1 MNKSLEWFRSVKS
14 LPSPQEQINN
24 VLVNIGSS
32 SSIDFNIVEIIQ
44 YDPSMAL
51 SVLKVANSPLYGYSA
66 KISSLQ
72 QAVELLGAGAIKDII
87 LRTPILE
94 KLAIHQNKIPIDLTS
109 LWLHYGLTAAIS
121 EGLAKLLGGL
131 ESDFCFTAGLIHDA
145 GFIALAANYPQHLA
159 DAFKISNTEKMSLV
173 EAEEK
178 VFGFNSY
185 NVSTTLFTA
194 WNFPKLLSDLYKK
207 ESNKLELGSKEVS
220 VVALA
225 TLLSKEWGYPG
236 CFHFKKEIDKERLL
250 HYLEISSHD
259 LSSWEPRLKK
269 DAMLAAAVSKG
280 INT

>member
-1 MNKSLEWFRSVKS
+1 MNKSFEWFRSVKS

-72 QAVELLGAGAIKDII
+72 QAVELLGASAIKDII

-94 KLAIHQNKIPIDLTS
+94 RLTLHQNKIPIDLTS
-109 LWLHYGLTAAIS
+109 LWLHCGLTAAIS
-121 EGLAKLLGGL
+121 EGLARLLGGL
-131 ESDFCFTAGLIHDA
+131 EPDFCFTAGLIHDA

-159 DAFKISNTEKMSLV
+159 AAFEISNTEKMSLV
-173 EAEEK
+173 EAEKK

-185 NVSTTLFTA
+185 NVSTTL
-194 WNFPKLLSDLYKK
+194 LL
-207 ESNKLELGSKEVS
+207 LGTI
-220 VVALA
+220 LN
-225 TLLSKEWGYPG
+225 Y
-236 CFHFKKEIDKERLL
+236 
-250 HYLEISSHD
+250 YLIYIK
-259 LSSWEPRLKK
+259 RG
-269 DAMLAAAVSKG
+269 V
-280 INT
+280 INQN